1 MTVQT
6 RDFVVVGAGS
16 AGCVAANRLSAD
28 PANRVVVLEAGP
40 RDRDLWLHIP
50 VGYYRSILRYSW
62 DYSTEPVPGCNGR
75 RIVWPRGK
83 VLGGSSAINGLI
95 YARGQPQDFDHW
107 RQLGNPGWGWDDV
120 LPHFKSTE
128 RQGRGASDYHGA
140 EGQLGVSDV
149 HRDELCDAYIEAAMQ
164 TGLPRN
170 DDFNGPD
177 QDGVGYFQLTTWR
190 GLRSSAAAAF
200 LKPVRRRANLRI
212 ETKALVERIL
222 FEGNRAVGVAYR
234 RGGEIREV
242 RARVAVILSGGAIN
256 SPQLLQLSGIG
267 PADLLKS
274 HGIEVRVD
282 APGVGANLQDHY
294 QIRSIYECARPLTV
308 NDEVRNPIRKLAAG
322 LRWLAF
328 RTGPLAIGA
337 GHVGVFARTRPELAS
352 PDIQFHFIRFSA
364 EKLGAKLHDFS
375 GFTVSVCQLRPES
388 RGVLNIRSADPTEA
402 PAMQPNYLDTALDRE
417 TMLRGLKLSRR
428 IAGQPAF
435 ANYVRREVEPGSEV
449 GTDQEMLAYIADAG
463 STIFHPAGTC
473 KMGVT
478 HLR

>member
-6 RDFVVVGAGS
+6 CNFVVVGAGS
-16 AGCVAANRLSAD
+16 VAANRLSAD

-200 LKPVRRRANLRI
+200 LKPVRPRANLRI

-242 RARVAVILSGGAIN
+242 RARVAVILSG
-256 SPQLLQLSGIG
+256 
-267 PADLLKS
+267 
-274 HGIEVRVD
+274 VRST
-282 APGVGANLQDHY
+282 L
-294 QIRSIYECARPLTV
+294 RSSCSFPV
-308 NDEVRNPIRKLAAG
+308 S
-322 LRWLAF
+322 
-328 RTGPLAIGA
+328 GPLI
-337 GHVGVFARTRPELAS
+337 
-352 PDIQFHFIRFSA
+352 
-364 EKLGAKLHDFS
+364 
-375 GFTVSVCQLRPES
+375 C
-388 RGVLNIRSADPTEA
+388 
-402 PAMQPNYLDTALDRE
+402 
-417 TMLRGLKLSRR
+417 
-428 IAGQPAF
+428 
-435 ANYVRREVEPGSEV
+435 
-449 GTDQEMLAYIADAG
+449 
-463 STIFHPAGTC
+463 
-473 KMGVT
+473 
-478 HLR
+478 

>member
-1 MTVQT
+1 M
-6 RDFVVVGAGS
+6 
-16 AGCVAANRLSAD
+16 
-28 PANRVVVLEAGP
+28 
-40 RDRDLWLHIP
+40 
-50 VGYYRSILRYSW
+50 
-62 DYSTEPVPGCNGR
+62 
-75 RIVWPRGK
+75 
-83 VLGGSSAINGLI
+83 
-95 YARGQPQDFDHW
+95 
-107 RQLGNPGWGWDDV
+107 
-120 LPHFKSTE
+120 
-128 RQGRGASDYHGA
+128 
-140 EGQLGVSDV
+140 
-149 HRDELCDAYIEAAMQ
+149 
-164 TGLPRN
+164 
-170 DDFNGPD
+170 
-177 QDGVGYFQLTTWR
+177 
-190 GLRSSAAAAF
+190 
-200 LKPVRRRANLRI
+200 
-212 ETKALVERIL
+212 
-222 FEGNRAVGVAYR
+222 
-234 RGGEIREV
+234 
-242 RARVAVILSGGAIN
+242 
-256 SPQLLQLSGIG
+256 
-267 PADLLKS
+267 
-274 HGIEVRVD
+274 D

-417 TMLRGLKLSRR
+417 TMLRGLKLSRW

-473 KMGVT
+473 KMGVDPLAVVDER
-478 HLR
+478 LRVRGVEGLRVADASIMPTVVSANTNATCIMIGDRVSEMVLEELRR